1 LETGLLGI
9 LRETEVPNL
18 FVLPAGPP
26 VAGATNLL
34 YSPRLKECLGQFM
47 TQFDMI
53 LIDTPPMLTIPD
65 ARVMGRL
72 ADGVVLVVRAAKT
85 TRDAALASRARLRED
100 GVRVIGTIMNDWN
113 PKRSPSGY
121 YGYYDGYHRYYKKYY
136 GYQGNNSDEGG

>member
-1 LETGLLGI
+1 MYRTTKQSGSESPQAAGAANAKQPAQQNIGGADACSETGPQGI

-65 ARVMGRL
+65 ARVMGRSGRRR
-72 ADGVVLVVRAAKT
+72 GVGGTRRQDDARRSAGVPGAA
-85 TRDAALASRARLRED
+85 A
-100 GVRVIGTIMNDWN
+100 
-113 PKRSPSGY
+113 
-121 YGYYDGYHRYYKKYY
+121 
-136 GYQGNNSDEGG
+136 